1 MARKLILHRI
11 SGKKVNTEYYIEV
24 EKLPDGQLFSA
35 QEITSRKFDRKEK
48 KNAFYRMSQ
57 ALYRFGERNGLTI
70 KPDNCERDADNRPMI
85 HKGKVLLKGREKRPR
100 WYGKTWKSKLCIEDK
115 EAILAYARHELL
127 LALMIAYEEKL
138 KNSAQ
143 STALVLVKKGT
154 ICRNKETKTKKVRW
168 LIGLAAL
175 LTMFLVTIWQIKAPE
190 EPRSPEVTSFA
201 KYVQTKSRPKPF
213 MRMRHDHP
221 DINALKVD
229 FLRTQKLKSE
239 TEFFTMAE
247 KPSLLYSRL
256 SLLQ

>member
-1 MARKLILHRI
+1 MHRI

-35 QEITSRKFDRKEK
+35 QEITSRKFDRKEQ

-70 KPDNCERDADNRPMI
+70 KPDNCERDAENRPI
-85 HKGKVLLKGREKRPR
+85 THKGKVLLKGREKRPR

-138 KNSAQ
+138 KNADQ

-154 ICRNKETKTKKVRW
+154 ICRKKETKTKKVRW

-175 LTMFLVTIWQIKAPE
+175 LTIFLVTIWQIKTPE
-190 EPRSPEVTSFA
+190 EARSPEVASFA
-201 KYVQTKSRPKPF
+201 RYVQTKSRPKPF
-213 MRMRHDHP
+213 LLTHHEHP
-221 DINALKVD
+221 EITSLKLD
-229 FLRTQKLKSE
+229 FLRMQRQKTQ
-239 TEFFTMAE
+239 TEFFATAE